1 METLI
6 IQQLQYSEQFW
17 QTIMCLT
24 TINDGGTLEREASV
38 TLKRIDDTVQ
48 IKDKVKQTKDN
59 ISLT

>member
-1 METLI
+1 
-6 IQQLQYSEQFW
+6 
-17 QTIMCLT
+17 MCLT